1 MKTLYVFLF
10 ALLVLPVYTHAETVL
25 RTGGDVSVESDQI
38 VEGDYYVSAGPAGK
52 TVMSGMVTEDM
63 YAAGASVILNGEVGK
78 DVSIL
83 AGSAQLHASV
93 TDDVRI
99 VGGEVTIAEDVGGDV
114 FVIAGSLSIL
124 STANIS
130 GEVFFFGGDLNIEGD
145 VAGSLRGKAQK
156 VQIDGA
162 IGGDIDMD
170 APGGITLGNSASVG
184 GSVYY
189 TSFVTLA
196 RGQGSVIAGEVSKG
210 ATTLVSAKEQAR
222 DALIPVFITL
232 FATLSLYLLFKNE
245 LQSLVESI
253 EKSFARSV
261 LVGSLT
267 LLLGPL
273 VSLLLMF
280 TVLGLFVGLLTFA
293 WVLALYVSGLALS
306 SVVLGAFVMKTMT
319 KRLEVN
325 LLSILVGAFVFQI
338 FLLIPIVGPLTAVV
352 IFCVTVGGIIGRMY
366 RIIA

>member
-1 MKTLYVFLF
+1 
-10 ALLVLPVYTHAETVL
+10 
-25 RTGGDVSVESDQI
+25 
-38 VEGDYYVSAGPAGK
+38 
-52 TVMSGMVTEDM
+52 
-63 YAAGASVILNGEVGK
+63 
-78 DVSIL
+78 
-83 AGSAQLHASV
+83 
-93 TDDVRI
+93 
-99 VGGEVTIAEDVGGDV
+99 
-114 FVIAGSLSIL
+114 
-124 STANIS
+124 
-130 GEVFFFGGDLNIEGD
+130 
-145 VAGSLRGKAQK
+145 
-156 VQIDGA
+156 
-162 IGGDIDMD
+162 
-170 APGGITLGNSASVG
+170 LGNSASVA